1 MTMNII
7 EKILSPVGYEI
18 WKMLD
23 HPEDWRYGNF
33 YTEDGKPY
41 NIFHKHTHVC
51 LWVCNGRWFL
61 DGYYTTIYTLKEN
74 GDIDLSGEK
83 FETKVPHIGLLD
95 RHILWRK
102 VKKVVSYLEP
112 TGKHSADGLL
122 YDLRQY
128 NENRYLNNEQSK
140 TI

>member
-1 MTMNII
+1 
-7 EKILSPVGYEI
+7 
-18 WKMLD
+18 MLD
-23 HPEDWRYGNF
+23 NPEDWRYGNF
-33 YTEDGKPY
+33 YTDNGKPY
-41 NIFHKHTHVC
+41 NIAHKETHVC
-51 LWVCNGRWFL
+51 LWIANESWFL

-74 GDIDLSGEK
+74 GNIDFNGEK

-112 TGKHSADGLL
+112 TGRHSAGGLL

-140 TI
+140 ICRYRY